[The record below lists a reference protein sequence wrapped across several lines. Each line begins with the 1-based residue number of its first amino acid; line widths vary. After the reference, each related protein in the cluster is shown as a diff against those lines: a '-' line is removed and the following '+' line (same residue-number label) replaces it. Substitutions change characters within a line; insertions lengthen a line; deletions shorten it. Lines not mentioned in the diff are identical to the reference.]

1 MLLNLKH
8 SSAEDLGQK
17 VKRRE
22 GLSLLKVIP
31 LVLETD
37 FAEWTVNAFLAI
49 GDTLTLIDTGKLR

>member
-1 MLLNLKH
+1 M
-8 SSAEDLGQK
+8 
-17 VKRRE
+17 
-22 GLSLLKVIP
+22 LKVIP